1 MTVVC
6 MCSTKNKAVQI
17 LHAQILRNFMQYSFR
32 GKQHDLAFRL
42 SSFIDLEFSF
52 VYNDVFT
59 IPFL

>member
-1 MTVVC
+1 